1 MEKEAIL
8 NQIFNNI
15 RDIQSESVFIRDTK
29 SGKDYSFGTFFSIVQ
44 QIGNKLEGKNDEI
57 IVCKENSFELC
68 LLLFVCLIKNITII
82 PIDPRKENKE
92 LQEVKKNHPS
102 AGWISDTDKFDYMSV
117 GQQTVSIM
125 ELFKQVDYEK
135 KYLITYTSG
144 TTGIAKGVIHSASSL
159 FINAYIFGNTLGL
172 QECCLA
178 HIMPMT
184 YMAGILN
191 SLILPFVMKGKIV
204 IFPRFEIKTMGFFWK
219 NIDKYSVNMIWMSP
233 TMLNM
238 ISCYDKKGSKA
249 KYIRDNNVVF
259 CVGTAPLS
267 QNVKEK
273 FERLFQTRVY
283 QSYGLTELLLLTT
296 ESSETGRN
304 INSAGKPIEG
314 VQMKLEDNELLVKVP
329 WGFKGY
335 TNEDSRICFS
345 GLYFKSGDLATFEE
359 GNLFI
364 NGRKKEMIIRGG
376 IKINPREIEKV
387 IYSIHGV
394 EECRVDAVLVDDE
407 EKICCYLVSVGSFEK
422 CVEEIKQEVACVLG
436 SLYSIDYFI
445 QLRELPKNLNG
456 KIDSARLRQHTDNV
470 MKNEEKYD
478 YP

>member
-29 SGKDYSFGTFFSIVQ
+29 SGKDYSFGTFFSMVQ
-44 QIGNKLEGKNDEI
+44 QIGNKLEGKYDEI

-68 LLLFVCLIKNITII
+68 LLLFVCLIKNITVI
-82 PIDPRKENKE
+82 PVDPRKENKE
-92 LQEVKKNHPS
+92 LQEVKKNHLG
-102 AGWISDTDKFDYMSV
+102 AGWISDADKFDFKSIE
-117 GQQTVSIM
+117 QQTVSIID
-125 ELFKQVDYEK
+125 LFVKVDFK
-135 KYLITYTSG
+135 KNFLITYTSG
-144 TTGIAKGVIHSASSL
+144 TTGISKGVIHSAGNL
-159 FINAYIFGNTLGL
+159 FINAYIFGKSLGL

-204 IFPRFEIKTMGFFWK
+204 IFPRFEIKTMGIFWK
-219 NIDKYSVNMIWMSP
+219 NIDKYSINMIWMSP

-249 KYIRDNNVVF
+249 NYIRDNNVVF

-296 ESSETGRN
+296 ENLETGRN
-304 INSAGKPIEG
+304 INSVGKPIEG

-335 TNEDSRICFS
+335 TNEDSEICFS
-345 GLYFKSGDLATFEE
+345 GLYFRSGDLAAFQE

-364 NGRKKEMIIRGG
+364 SGRKKEMIIRGG

-387 IYSIHGV
+387 IYSVPGV
-394 EECRVDAVLVDDE
+394 EECRVDAVIVDDE
-407 EKICCYLVSVGSFEK
+407 EKICCYLVSIGSFTK
-422 CVEEIKQEVACVLG
+422 CVEKIKQEIACVLG

-445 QLRELPKNLNG
+445 QMRELPKNLNG
-456 KIDSARLRQHTDNV
+456 KIDSARLRQYSDNV
-470 MKNEEKYD
+470 IKNGEQYD
-478 YP
+478 Y